1 MVRVI
6 DASTAHRVAPGWA
19 YGFPELEPDGYD
31 KIAAAK
37 RVSNPGCW
45 PTGFLAIVRPLV
57 RAGLLPADFPVTVN
71 GVSGYSGGGKS
82 MIAEFEDKSA
92 ADYSETVSRIYG
104 LNLQHKHIPEMQQHS
119 GLAHAPLFQPSIGRF
134 YRGMLVEVPLQLW
147 ALPGKPSARDIHA
160 ALVKAYPDRP
170 LVKVAS
176 LEDAAAVKTLD
187 AEILAGSNGLTLY
200 VFANEKTAQA
210 RVVAV
215 FDNLGKGAS
224 GCGGAEPQHHA
235 GPAGDDGS
243 LIRAKSF
250 GMFRGWNG
258 ITLQYCCRARIVRG
272 RGAVYAVHHQPEPAG
287 FLGLEFTGLTPA
299 ASARTPHAGPWRR
312 ADQQCGGAKS
322 CRQSGYPPGR
332 SGRRHRWWWRSPRR
346 GRPRISAAG
355 QGRRA
360 GDA

>member
-1 MVRVI
+1 MSSQAKIFIDGAVGTTGLEIRERLAGRGELSLVTLAEADRKNIAARKGALNDADLVILCLPDEAAKESVSLIDNPKVRVI

-19 YGFPELEPDGYD
+19 YGFPELEPDGYEE
-31 KIAAAK
+31 IAAAK

-57 RAGLLPADFPVTVN
+57 RAGLLPGDFPVTVN

-119 GLAHAPLFQPSIGRF
+119 GLAYPPLFQPSIGRF
-134 YRGMLVEVPLQLW
+134 YRGMLVEVPLPLW

-160 ALVKAYPDRP
+160 ALVK
-170 LVKVAS
+170 VAS
-176 LEDAAAVKTLD
+176 LEDVAAVKTLD

-200 VFANEKTAQA
+200 VFANEKTGQA

-224 GCGGAEPQHHA
+224 GA
-235 GPAGDDGS
+235 
-243 LIRAKSF
+243 
-250 GMFRGWNG
+250 
-258 ITLQYCCRARIVRG
+258 
-272 RGAVYAVHHQPEPAG
+272 AVQNLNIM
-287 FLGLEFTGLTPA
+287 LGLPETTGL
-299 ASARTPHAGPWRR
+299 
-312 ADQQCGGAKS
+312 
-322 CRQSGYPPGR
+322 
-332 SGRRHRWWWRSPRR
+332 
-346 GRPRISAAG
+346 
-355 QGRRA
+355 
-360 GDA
+360 